1 MAKMML
7 GENKVDEEEG
17 GILEGE
23 TAMTSN
29 LNTLMTQI
37 HPTTVTRKE
46 AMGVATAAA
55 AASPLEP
62 L

>member
-1 MAKMML
+1 
-7 GENKVDEEEG
+7 VDEEEG